1 MCSKLDARKKSKRL
15 IIWNGGSILNKFVAD
30 VEYNH
35 VILVI
40 AFFFP
45 IAKLHNVWSAD
56 KLGHQTFYFNHLFI
70 FLLFPRLT
78 MKWHWTTPCR
88 VE

>member
-1 MCSKLDARKKSKRL
+1 M
-15 IIWNGGSILNKFVAD
+15 IYLNKFVAD

-40 AFFFP
+40 FFP
-45 IAKLHNVWSAD
+45 MAKLHNVWSAD

-70 FLLFPRLT
+70 FL
-78 MKWHWTTPCR
+78 
-88 VE
+88 